1 MATKKGHRI
10 GEMLMDEEII
20 SKEQL
25 QECLQEQKVTG
36 EKVGE
41 VMVRKGYVSH
51 EVLYAFLG
59 NQFGIPYIPLAEMQN
74 IQPAIIKLL
83 PEQLMRSQHVVP
95 VTKKGNTLILAMA
108 DPSNV
113 FVTDDIKLSTHCDLE
128 LRLSSEKEIKT
139 ALDKYFGFKE
149 EDAGELV
156 KASSKDDSFGA
167 APSMPS
173 MSMPSPQPMQ
183 QAPRPAAPQSSMSS
197 SMASATSSMASAAA
211 AYQEPTP
218 APSPATAAGGD
229 TPVLNFLTSVLVEA
243 SKVGATD
250 VHFEPYER
258 SFRIRWRIDG
268 ILQEVQSPPRTLA
281 SALAAKIKAMAEM
294 DPNEK
299 KVAQQ
304 GRLKLKIPGKEVSML
319 IMIAPTLW
327 GEKIVIRILNA
338 EAPIVDLDKVGMEP
352 TQLQIFRQQ
361 LQLPSGLILLVGPKG
376 SGKTTTAYATLNA
389 LNQPTKNVSS
399 VDEPVDYSLA
409 GVNQVAVIE
418 KRGLTYANG
427 VRAMLEQDSDVLL
440 VGEMHDIETARLVLD
455 AVPTGHL
462 IISTLHANDSLGAI
476 QYLVN
481 MGVEPYL
488 LGSSLNLMVNQ
499 RLVRVVCPRC
509 KESYEAT
516 PDIAKRFGPQ
526 ATGKKIILYRGKGC
540 ENCSK
545 TGYRGRVSVFE
556 VLPVTDAV
564 REAIIGKAP
573 TVVLKKAMAE
583 VPGFVSMKAQLE
595 AKAVAGITSYEEL
608 LRVAG

>member
-20 SKEQL
+20 TKEQL

-59 NQFGIPYIPLAEMQN
+59 NQFGIPYIPLSEMQN
-74 IQPAIIKLL
+74 IPPAIVKLL

-95 VTKKGNTLILAMA
+95 VSKKGNALILAMA

-113 FVTDDIKLSTHCDLE
+113 FVTDDIKLSTHSDLE
-128 LRLSSEKEIKT
+128 LRLSSEKEIKA
-139 ALDKYFGFKE
+139 ALDKCFGFKE
-149 EDAGELV
+149 EDSGELV

-167 APSMPS
+167 TPTMGAMNRTPMPATAP
-173 MSMPSPQPMQ
+173 
-183 QAPRPAAPQSSMSS
+183 APVGG
-197 SMASATSSMASAAA
+197 ASLASTAAA
-211 AYQEPTP
+211 AAGAYPDTP
-218 APSPATAAGGD
+218 AVSMAVPTASAVGGD
-229 TPVLNFLTSVLVEA
+229 TPVINFLTSVLVEA
-243 SKVGATD
+243 IKVGATD

-281 SALAAKIKAMAEM
+281 TALAAKIKTMAEM

-299 KVAQQ
+299 RLAQQ
-304 GRLKLKIPGKEVSML
+304 GRLKLKIPGKDVSML

-327 GEKIVIRILNA
+327 GEKIVMRILNA
-338 EAPIVDLDKVGMEP
+338 ESGNLDLEKVGMEP
-352 TQLQIFRQQ
+352 GQLQIFRQH
-361 LQLPSGLILLVGPKG
+361 LQLPSGLILIVGPKG
-376 SGKTTTAYATLNA
+376 SGKSTTAYATLSA
-389 LNQPTKNVSS
+389 LNQPTKNVSA
-399 VDEPVDYSLA
+399 VDEPSDYSLN

-481 MGVEPYL
+481 MGVESYL
-488 LGSSLNLMVNQ
+488 LGSSLNLLVNQ
-499 RLVRVVCPRC
+499 RLVRIICPRC
-509 KESYEAT
+509 KESYEAAGEV
-516 PDIAKRFGPQ
+516 AKRFGPQ
-526 ATGKKIILYRGKGC
+526 TTGKKVVLYRGKGC

-545 TGYRGRVSVFE
+545 TGYRGRASVYE
-556 VLPVTDAV
+556 VVDVNDAV
-564 REAIIGKAP
+564 REAIVAKAP
-573 TVVLKKAMAE
+573 SVVLKKALAE
-583 VPGFVSMKAQLE
+583 TPGFLSLKSQLE
-595 AKAVAGITSYEEL
+595 AKALAGVTSYEEL

>member
-20 SKEQL
+20 TKDQL

-41 VMVRKGYVSH
+41 VMVRKGYVTH

-59 NQFGIPYIPLAEMQN
+59 NQFGIPYIPLNEMQN
-74 IQPAIIKLL
+74 IPAAVAKLL
-83 PEQLMRSQHVVP
+83 PEQLMRSQHVIP
-95 VTKKGNTLILAMA
+95 VTKKGNALVLAMA

-113 FVTDDIKLSTHCDLE
+113 FVTDDIKLSTHCDLD

-139 ALDKYFGFKE
+139 ALDKIFGFKE
-149 EDAGELV
+149 EDSGELV
-156 KASSKDDSFGA
+156 KASAKDDTFGA
-167 APSMPS
+167 APAMDGLG
-173 MSMPSPQPMQ
+173 
-183 QAPRPAAPQSSMSS
+183 AHAPAAAPTM
-197 SMASATSSMASAAA
+197 AAA
-211 AYQEPTP
+211 AAAPAMAAAVAGYADTP
-218 APSPATAAGGD
+218 AVSMAIPTASAVGGD
-229 TPVLNFLTSVLVEA
+229 TPVINFLTSVLVEA
-243 SKVGATD
+243 TKVGASD

-281 SALAAKIKAMAEM
+281 TALAAKIKSMAEM

-299 KVAQQ
+299 RVAQQ
-304 GRLKLKIPGKEVSML
+304 GRLKLKIPGKDVSML
-319 IMIAPTLW
+319 IMIAPTVW
-327 GEKIVIRILNA
+327 GEKIVMRILNG
-338 EAPIVDLDKVGMEP
+338 EAASLDLEKVGMEP
-352 TQLQIFRQQ
+352 NQLQIYRQH
-361 LQLPSGLILLVGPKG
+361 LQLPSGLILIVGPKG
-376 SGKTTTAYATLNA
+376 SGKSTTAYATLSA
-389 LNQPTKNVSS
+389 LNQPTKNVSA
-399 VDEPVDYSLA
+399 VDEPSDYSLA

-462 IISTLHANDSLGAI
+462 VISTLHANDSLGAV

-481 MGVEPYL
+481 MGVESYL
-488 LGSSLNLMVNQ
+488 LGSSLNLLVNQ
-499 RLVRVVCPRC
+499 RLVRIICPKC

-516 PDIAKRFGPQ
+516 GEVAKRFGPQ
-526 ATGKKIILYRGKGC
+526 ATAKKVVLYRGKGC
-540 ENCSK
+540 DNCSK
-545 TGYRGRVSVFE
+545 TGYRGRASVYE
-556 VLPVTDAV
+556 VVDVNDAV
-564 REAIIGKAP
+564 REAIVSKAP
-573 TVVLKKAMAE
+573 TLTLKKALADT
-583 VPGFVSMKAQLE
+583 PGFVSLKSQLE
-595 AKAVAGITSYEEL
+595 AKALAGITSFEEL

>member
-20 SKEQL
+20 TKDQL

-41 VMVRKGYVSH
+41 VMVRKGYVTH

-59 NQFGIPYIPLAEMQN
+59 NQFGIPYMPLNEMQN
-74 IQPAIIKLL
+74 ISQAVLKLL
-83 PEQLMRSQHVVP
+83 PEQLMRSQHVIP
-95 VTKKGNTLILAMA
+95 VTKKGNTLILALA

-113 FVTDDIKLSTHCDLE
+113 FVTDDIKLSTHCDLD
-128 LRLSSEKEIKT
+128 LRLTSEKEIKT

-167 APSMPS
+167 VPSVPGMNAGGMQHASMPS
-173 MSMPSPQPMQ
+173 AGSAPSVP
-183 QAPRPAAPQSSMSS
+183 
-197 SMASATSSMASAAA
+197 SMATSAASAAA
-211 AYQEPTP
+211 AYPETSSSGSSAIPT
-218 APSPATAAGGD
+218 ASAMGGD

-243 SKVGATD
+243 TKVGATD

-281 SALAAKIKAMAEM
+281 SALAAKIKTMAEM

-299 KVAQQ
+299 RTAQQ

-327 GEKIVIRILNA
+327 GEKIVMRILNA
-338 EAPIVDLDKVGMEP
+338 ETPIVDLDKVGMEP
-352 TQLQIFRQQ
+352 NQLQIFRQQ
-361 LQLPSGLILLVGPKG
+361 LQLPSGMILIVGPKG

-389 LNQPTKNVSS
+389 LNHPTKNVSS
-399 VDEPVDYSLA
+399 VDEPVDYSLS
-409 GVNQVAVIE
+409 GVNQVVVIE
-418 KRGLTYANG
+418 KRGFTYANG

-462 IISTLHANDSLGAI
+462 IISTLHANDTLGAI
-476 QYLVN
+476 QYLIN

-488 LGSSLNLMVNQ
+488 LGSSLNLLVNQ
-499 RLVRVVCPRC
+499 RLVRIICPKC

-516 PDIAKRFGPQ
+516 ADIAKRFGPQ
-526 ATGKKIILYRGKGC
+526 AAGKKVVLYRGKGC

-556 VLPVTDAV
+556 VLPVTDNV
-564 REAIIGKAP
+564 REAIIAKAP
-573 TVVLKKAMAE
+573 TVVLKKAMAD

-595 AKAVAGITSYEEL
+595 AKALAGITSYEEL